1 MRRAILV
8 PVLMLSLSASSW
20 GFQQRPRA
28 RRAPPGDEAFR
39 MVKAYIL
46 SNLQERLEL
55 SEAQYLEL
63 LPLVNRLHDDRH
75 SFARTKGRALREM
88 SRLLA
93 SGRATEARLV
103 EQLAKLRAIEER
115 EPATIRKDLEAI
127 DAVLTPVQQAR
138 FRVYETEVERKIRE
152 LMSRR
157 QRSGAGERRPPPR
170 QRNPRP
176 PG

>member
-1 MRRAILV
+1 
-8 PVLMLSLSASSW
+8 
-20 GFQQRPRA
+20 
-28 RRAPPGDEAFR
+28 

-63 LPLVNRLHDDRH
+63 LPLVNQLHDDRH
-75 SFARTKGRALREM
+75 SFARKKGQALREL

-93 SGRATEARLV
+93 SGKATEARLV
-103 EQLAKLRAIEER
+103 ELLAELRAIQKR
-115 EPATIRKDLEAI
+115 EPATILGDLEAI

-152 LMSRR
+152 LMGRR
-157 QRSGAGERRPPPR
+157 QRGRDGERRQPPR